1 MNQEFNDIPE
11 EALKDDETLVKFLRG
26 ELSAEDEAAF
36 IQKLRENP
44 ELKTRATAVA
54 RLIKGI
60 ENKGVADDENLKS
73 AFKKL
78 SIDDVK
84 NISKP
89 SSENEKPAAK
99 TIKFKKIFAWA
110 MSAAAVLVL
119 VFGLRIFYVNSSYE
133 KIAAEYENSVPL
145 SEILRGRDED
155 IKKEVN
161 TLCNNVL
168 QGINL
173 DSTIERLNEIFE
185 KSQDEIFNEYSN
197 YFETSGWFLSLAHLK
212 NHDPEKAKPVLK
224 KLVENPDV
232 KRKVKDNAKE
242 ILKRLE

>member
-1 MNQEFNDIPE
+1 M
-11 EALKDDETLVKFLRG
+11 
-26 ELSAEDEAAF
+26 SANEEAAF
-36 IQKLRENP
+36 MQKLQQNHD
-44 ELKTRATAVA
+44 LKARAIAVA
-54 RLIKGI
+54 RLIKGL
-60 ENKGVADDENLKS
+60 ERKGVADDESLKS
-73 AFKKL
+73 AFKNL

-89 SSENEKPAAK
+89 TTKIVN
-99 TIKFKKIFAWA
+99 FKKIAVWV
-110 MSAAAVLVL
+110 MSAAAMLIL

-145 SEILRGRDED
+145 SEILRGGDDE
-155 IKKEVN
+155 IKEKVKI
-161 TLCNNVL
+161 LCNNVL

-173 DSTIERLNEIFE
+173 DITIERLNEIFE
-185 KSQDEIFNEYSN
+185 KSQDEFFNECSN

-212 NHDPEKAKPVLK
+212 NHDPEKAKTVLK